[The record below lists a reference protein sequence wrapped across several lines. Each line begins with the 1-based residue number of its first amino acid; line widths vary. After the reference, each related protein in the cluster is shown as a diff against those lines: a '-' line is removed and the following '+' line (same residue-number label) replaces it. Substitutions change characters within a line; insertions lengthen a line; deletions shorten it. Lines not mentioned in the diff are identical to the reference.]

1 MGNLVVTL
9 FVAGLIFGAFGAM
22 IAKNKGAD
30 GTTGFLLGAFLGPI
44 GCLIAVFLSPAPA
57 QSTGPTLSNT
67 ATPKI
72 QNTPP
77 KDQSLENAQYRLWL
91 VKTYGIERNEVLGE
105 VICGERSFKTID
117 DALRFAHESE
127 CDKKRETEKAQMVA
141 AEELGS
147 EAKALGIT
155 FDGEMYYYKNYRYNS
170 LKDAV
175 NYARLGKE

>member
-1 MGNLVVTL
+1 MGNLIVTL
-9 FVAGLIFGAFGAM
+9 FVAGLIFGSFGAM

-57 QSTGPTLSNT
+57 QNTTSMHSTT
-67 ATPKI
+67 AIPKV
-72 QNTPP
+72 QDTPP
-77 KDQSLENAQYRLWL
+77 KDQNLENAQYRLWL
-91 VKTYGIERNEVLGE
+91 VKTYGIERNDVLGE

-127 CDKKRETEKAQMVA
+127 SDKKQEIEKAQMAVI
-141 AEELGS
+141 EELGS

-175 NYARLGKE
+175 NYARLGKD